1 MCTGSCASTITYI
14 DGDKGEL
21 RYRGYDIADLAEKC
35 SYMETCY
42 LLIYGDLPNRSE
54 LKALEDLVI
63 SEMMIH
69 EKLI

>member
-35 SYMETCY
+35 TFIEVCY
-42 LLIYGDLPNRSE
+42 LLIYGDLPN
-54 LKALEDLVI
+54 
-63 SEMMIH
+63 
-69 EKLI
+69 